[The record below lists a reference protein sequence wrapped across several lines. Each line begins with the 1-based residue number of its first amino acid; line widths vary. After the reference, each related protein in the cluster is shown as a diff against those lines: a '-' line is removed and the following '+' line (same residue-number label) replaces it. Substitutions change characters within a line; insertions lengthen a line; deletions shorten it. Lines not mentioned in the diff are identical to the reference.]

1 MAGTDGS
8 QHIPTGVPLHH
19 GIARKVPAFLGLGL
33 VKAFQP
39 HPGLLQELEPRWSE
53 AIAAASG
60 AVHPGHFGRP
70 EFPPNAANK

>member
-1 MAGTDGS
+1 MGASTS
-8 QHIPTGVPLHH
+8 PL
-19 GIARKVPAFLGLGL
+19 GYLSTTALPEKFQLSRLMGLGL

-53 AIAAASG
+53 EIAAASG
-60 AVHPGHFGRP
+60 AIHPGHFGRP